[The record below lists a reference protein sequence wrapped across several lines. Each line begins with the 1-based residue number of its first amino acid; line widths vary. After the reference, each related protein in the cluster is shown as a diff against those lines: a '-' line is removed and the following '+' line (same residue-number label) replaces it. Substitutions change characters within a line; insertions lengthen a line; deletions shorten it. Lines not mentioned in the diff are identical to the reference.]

1 MTVAAPLDP
10 PKDRILAGVALSLS
24 AIFLLAMMDVAVKWL
39 SAGYTTVEL
48 VFWRGLF
55 GLIPIAVFIAASGG
69 LPTLRTGRPL
79 IHAGRGLLHL
89 GAVFCFFYA
98 FSVMPLA
105 DAYAIAFSAPLFIT
119 ALSVPTLGERVG
131 VHRWSAVGVGFVGVL
146 IVFRPWEGFGGGGLD
161 PIGAAAALAGALF
174 FALLAISIRWLGRTE
189 SSQATIAYSN
199 LVVVCVSGIALL
211 TQPALPAASDLILF
225 FGAGLLGG
233 AGIICMTY
241 AFRLAP
247 PSLLS
252 PFEYTAMVWGIL
264 FGVLLF
270 GDWPDRWMLI
280 GSAVVVLSGLYI
292 LYRETRA
299 TRARPGAR

>member
-1 MTVAAPLDP
+1 MTVVAPLNP
-10 PKDRILAGVALSLS
+10 PQDRILAGVALSLG
-24 AIFLLAMMDVAVKWL
+24 AILLLSVMDVAVKWL
-39 SAGYTTVEL
+39 SAGYDTVEL

-55 GLIPIAVFIAASGG
+55 GLIPIVVFVAVSGG
-69 LPTLRTGRPL
+69 IPTLRTNKPL

-119 ALSVPTLGERVG
+119 ALSVPMLGERVG
-131 VHRWSAVGVGFVGVL
+131 RHRWTAVGIGFVGVL
-146 IVFRPWEGFGGGGLD
+146 IVLRPWEGLGNDGLD
-161 PIGAAAALAGALF
+161 PLGAAAALVGALF
-174 FALLAISIRWLGRTE
+174 FALIAISIRWLGRTD
-189 SSQATIAYSN
+189 SSQATITYSN
-199 LVVVCVSGIALL
+199 LVVVIVSGALMW
-211 TQPALPAASDLILF
+211 TQPTLPAVSDLIVF
-225 FGAGLLGG
+225 VSAGLLGG

-252 PFEYTAMVWGIL
+252 PFEYTAIVWGLL

-270 GDWPDRWMLI
+270 GDWPDRWMLT
-280 GSAVVVLSGLYI
+280 GCAVVVLAGLYI
-292 LYRETRA
+292 VYRETRA
-299 TRARPGAR
+299 TRAGPEVS